1 MEHTAQICIQ
11 ISGYAQA
18 VLALW
23 ILLRCALSMLQEKYE
38 PEVWAYVEL
47 PGGSSRAI
55 HHWECILGR
64 SHASDIV
71 LADQAGV
78 DRSHAALRRD
88 DHGQWT
94 VWDLGSR
101 EGVFVNGQK
110 IQRQAPLNDRDELRL
125 GQASLHFMALSDQQR
140 NTLQRNRPS
149 PAAGQP
155 RAAPCFFLP
164 CSSF

>member
-1 MEHTAQICIQ
+1 MIIPLLPARRIPLEHTAQICIQ

-38 PEVWAYVEL
+38 PEVWAYLEL

-71 LADQAGV
+71 LA
-78 DRSHAALRRD
+78 
-88 DHGQWT
+88 
-94 VWDLGSR
+94 
-101 EGVFVNGQK
+101 
-110 IQRQAPLNDRDELRL
+110 
-125 GQASLHFMALSDQQR
+125 GQAAWTGAMP
-140 NTLQRNRPS
+140 PS
-149 PAAGQP
+149 GGMTTASG
-155 RAAPCFFLP
+155 PCGI
-164 CSSF
+164 